1 MCRQTSA
8 LNKVAFSVLILGCV
22 LTALSFSAPFW
33 VRVPD
38 NWSLQ
43 MWDKVTYRGLW
54 GTCCPDKEQT
64 VGYSCVWV
72 WQDFYTDDNNMPPC
86 TWVWSKNYESAKIPA
101 WYQAAQIIF
110 CIAIGFLFI
119 AILLQSI
126 YNCCRCCTDA
136 SSFPTVVASAA
147 ISGAVLAG
155 LSLGVYGG
163 FSYQEGVF
171 APTLSG
177 GKSGQLEWAF
187 YVGVAGAGTCFIAS
201 LLFFIDGCIH
211 ATKYRDYKSPVLGT
225 Q

>member
-86 TWVWSKNYESAKIPA
+86 TWVWSKNYESAKIPGE
-101 WYQAAQIIF
+101 ITIENS
-110 CIAIGFLFI
+110 LK
-119 AILLQSI
+119 
-126 YNCCRCCTDA
+126 
-136 SSFPTVVASAA
+136 TVYDSNA
-147 ISGAVLAG
+147 
-155 LSLGVYGG
+155 
-163 FSYQEGVF
+163 
-171 APTLSG
+171 
-177 GKSGQLEWAF
+177 
-187 YVGVAGAGTCFIAS
+187 
-201 LLFFIDGCIH
+201 
-211 ATKYRDYKSPVLGT
+211 
-225 Q
+225 